1 MVDATLHED
10 MVEAPMPSIAELRQ
24 LYDTI
29 ETSVSATSKA
39 MQSLTEKSKDALHP
53 DFDFASGLSLLLIR
67 PHLLLA
73 SIHQLVIMLGLR
85 LATSSSMPQG
95 DEEEMPSIRPFSA
108 DRTERKSLTNSS
120 GEYVQASLQNELTVI
135 REVMEKTKG
144 LESKVSYQ
152 VKKLVTLANEAGLRE
167 ADPKK
172 GEEEVDEDEAEDPL
186 SFKPNPMALMQ
197 SSKKGKHA
205 EVEEDKATARRAAK
219 NSRRSPSV
227 SDGGGDGDA
236 GDGIY
241 RAPKM
246 AAVPYVESRTSRRT
260 DRRAP
265 ALLSEFASSLTSA
278 PMLESTSG
286 LAVRPVVTS
295 GGDALHTNSKS
306 AKRMAELQRMNEF
319 EEENMTRLVMTKR
332 ELKKREEDEAA
343 LNMGYGVGGP
353 SRSRSRRQG
362 GFEAEMEG
370 VLGDRGGKSLW
381 DGVGKG
387 LGKRDGILE
396 RSRKRTSTGDGMDG
410 GFAKRKKG
418 KFEHAVKSKN
428 RK

>member
-1 MVDATLHED
+1 MVDATLHND
-10 MVEAPMPSIAELRQ
+10 MIEAPMPSIAELRQ

-39 MQSLTEKSKDALHP
+39 MQSLTDKSKDASHP
-53 DFDFASGLSLLLIR
+53 DFDFANGLSLLLIR

-85 LATSSSMPQG
+85 LATSSSVPQD

-108 DRTERKSLTNSS
+108 DRTERKSLANSS
-120 GEYVQASLQNELTVI
+120 GAYVQASLQNELMVI

-152 VKKLVTLANEAGLRE
+152 VKKLVTLANEAGMRE
-167 ADPKK
+167 TDSKK
-172 GEEEVDEDEAEDPL
+172 AEEEVDEDDAEDPL

-197 SSKKGKHA
+197 SSKKGKQA
-205 EVEEDKATARRAAK
+205 EVEEAKATARRAK

-227 SDGGGDGDA
+227 SDDGGDGGA

-278 PMLESTSG
+278 PLLESTSG

-410 GFAKRKKG
+410 GFTKRKKG